1 MDQNI
6 KLSYDQMFEEHR
18 PKNGNWWDAAPGIIG
33 LIAGIVECVDL
44 PPRER
49 VARVRY
55 VLARFDKLREEEARE
70 RKC

>member
-1 MDQNI
+1 MDQNT
-6 KLSYDQMFEEHR
+6 KLRYDQTIEELR
-18 PKNGNWWDAAPGIIG
+18 PKDGHWWDAAPGMIG
-33 LIAGIVECVDL
+33 LIGGIVEGGEL

-55 VLARFDKLREEEARE
+55 VLARFDKLQEEEARE